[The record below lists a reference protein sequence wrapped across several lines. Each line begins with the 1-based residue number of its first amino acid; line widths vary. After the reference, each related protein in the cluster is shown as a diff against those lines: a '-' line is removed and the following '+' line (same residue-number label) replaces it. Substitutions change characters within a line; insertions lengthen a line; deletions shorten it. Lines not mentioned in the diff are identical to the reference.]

1 MTGVEKA
8 EAGAIGMPGALGDT
22 AGAGA
27 AAVAVAAEAVV
38 ARPELRR
45 TLCGRSWACAACLA
59 IWSATTSS
67 GSSEGDST
75 PAVPTCPREPSSA
88 SGGRPGDASAS
99 AWRSATARLPPP
111 RLVRQC

>member
-27 AAVAVAAEAVV
+27 AAAAAVAA
-38 ARPELRR
+38 RLELRR

-75 PAVPTCPREPSSA
+75 RAVPACPREPSSA

-99 AWRSATARLPPP
+99 ARRSTPARLPPS
-111 RLVRQC
+111 RLVRQY

>member
-8 EAGAIGMPGALGDT
+8 EAGAIGKPGALGDT

-27 AAVAVAAEAVV
+27 AAAAAVVV
-38 ARPELRR
+38 ARLELRR

-75 PAVPTCPREPSSA
+75 PAVPACPREPSSA

-99 AWRSATARLPPP
+99 ARRSTPARLPPP
-111 RLVRQC
+111 RLVRQY

>member
-8 EAGAIGMPGALGDT
+8 EQGVIGMPGALGDT

-27 AAVAVAAEAVV
+27 AAAAAVAV

-45 TLCGRSWACAACLA
+45 TLCGRSWVCAACLA

-75 PAVPTCPREPSSA
+75 PAVPACPREPSSA
-88 SGGRPGDASAS
+88 SGGRPGDAPAR
-99 AWRSATARLPPP
+99 RSAPARLPPP
-111 RLVRQC
+111 RLVKQC